1 MPRIQANRDSIDDRF
16 SVLGFT
22 VRTESPLFEVAVA
35 TDPNLFRP
43 ENKGRR
49 ARANFYSSRANG
61 VIRARRGEAVYL
73 VPPDVLGNFVGQ
85 PRLYFGLATYKENT
99 RGAPDFVQAPS
110 DSSMYVS
117 IRQLTERGLRRSLLP
132 QAASPYGQANGRDPS
147 LDWGG
152 DNSRG
157 ADGAQPAPSATT
169 PTPAATPAGRSAP
182 IVTAPAPSSTPAAP
196 AAPVVAAAAY
206 DDGFGA
212 FPEAQSEPSASALDL
227 LLKDYNG
234 GLAEQLRFFAES
246 VQWFAG
252 VPDTRGFPHSAIC
265 QVFDPAQG
273 PEAEQGTAFFIGR
286 NLLLTAAH
294 VVDGMNSL
302 VFVPGKNGQGVDTAH
317 EPFGRFTVASSNWRK
332 HDRYRANSRDFDFA
346 IVKTPNAAPNGRWFN
361 LLEELRESRPEGVAV
376 CGYSVRSRQSDLVS
390 RLVSRSIDT
399 RKQHLHGG
407 AVRTVQDE
415 TFTYDIQTLPGNSGS
430 PVYWIQG
437 GSTPRAHL
445 VGVHVAGGDD
455 VTNKGC
461 RLTDAKIAWI
471 RARAAEWGQS
481 NAMEVED
488 AEVAEALAI
497 PLDPGAGGRSIGTS
511 ALQPA
516 DIIVS
521 TTRQFVS
528 RAIRLGTFSPVSHVM
543 LYVGDGKVIEAIG
556 SGVRETTLAAAIDDA
571 ILAVAYRHPRL
582 DAAHAAQVVAYARTR
597 IGNAYNYAGA
607 AYQGY
612 RLLNPVPAAVI
623 DAIGRRLH
631 VEVGQA
637 GAVYCSELV
646 LEAFERA
653 GIPLAA
659 ARPGQSTPDQVVQ
672 IARGNLSYV
681 GHLKAEDVPLGI
693 QLGLAD
699 ALGAPQASAA
709 SFSLHWGDV
718 PLYQQTS
725 NASCWAAAAAMI
737 VSWRDQVSI
746 SDSSIASKV
755 PVFDAYKRG
764 LFPSERR
771 PLADAWNLVPEPPAS
786 YTIAAWRQM
795 LADSGPIYLDMNW
808 SPGSGGHARVLVG
821 MTSGG
826 AADGSDTVMYLHDP
840 WPDTAGRIKLPFA
853 EFLRLYEGRVGN
865 SGGHLQYQ
873 ILHAERV
880 PAGRRAVA
888 AAPFALSLASEVE
901 PEDDGYPPPDEPAKQ
916 AVAQA
921 QGQDAAP
928 APAAAPSR
936 EAAPAQDPAGRA
948 QPAPAP
954 RIQQP
959 ESEALAAPVVVPIV
973 STIVGATMTRVMN
986 NSGDITW
993 ELDQMRGLK
1002 HPNDQ
1007 APATPAPFQDGPAIR
1022 LTDWPKFDVGGV
1034 DEISAGFE
1042 IAWQHNG
1049 TSLGNVQISN
1059 VATNDAVGWG
1069 LHVKAQIMDDN
1080 IVYPRNNPQFAALR
1094 IRLDYRFSAVVG
1106 SDRLAY
1112 RIVHLFANGSYNL
1125 QGDWTQF
1132 TFL

>member
-1 MPRIQANRDSIDDRF
+1 MPRIQANRDTIDDRF

-35 TDPNLFRP
+35 TDPNLFRA
-43 ENKGRR
+43 ENRERR
-49 ARANFYSSRANG
+49 ARANFYSSRASG

-85 PRLYFGLATYKENT
+85 PRLYFGLATYRENT

-117 IRQLTERGLRRSLLP
+117 IRQLTERGLRRSLGTP
-132 QAASPYGQANGRDPS
+132 GASSYGQANGRDAS
-147 LDWGG
+147 LEWGG
-152 DNSRG
+152 DAVREGGGNG
-157 ADGAQPAPSATT
+157 AA
-169 PTPAATPAGRSAP
+169 PAAAVPAIATR
-182 IVTAPAPSSTPAAP
+182 PAAP
-196 AAPVVAAAAY
+196 APAPANQPAAVAAAY

-212 FPEAQSEPSASALDL
+212 FPEAQEAPYEDTPARALDL
-227 LLKDYNG
+227 LLRDYNQ
-234 GLAEQLRFFAES
+234 GLLEQLRFFAES

-252 VPDTRGFPHSAIC
+252 VPSTRDFPHSAIC

-273 PEAEQGTAFFIGR
+273 PEAEQGTAFYIGR

-294 VVDGMNSL
+294 VVDGKNSL
-302 VFVPGKNGQGVDTAH
+302 IFVPGKNGQGMDATH
-317 EPFGRFTVASSNWRK
+317 EPFGRFTVAAAQMKK
-332 HDRYRANSRDFDFA
+332 HDRYRANSRDFDMA
-346 IVKTPNAAPNGRWFN
+346 IVKTSTAAPGGRWFN
-361 LLEELRESRPEGVAV
+361 LLEELRQSRPEGVVV
-376 CGYSVRSRQSDLVS
+376 CGYSVRSRNTDIVS
-390 RLVSRSIDT
+390 RLVNRTIDT

-430 PVYWIQG
+430 PVYWIEN
-437 GSTPRAHL
+437 STPPRAHM

-488 AEVAEALAI
+488 AELAGALAV
-497 PLDPGAGGRSIGTS
+497 PLDPGAGGRSIGLD
-511 ALQPA
+511 ALQA
-516 DIIVS
+516 GDIIVS

-528 RAIRLGTFSPVSHVM
+528 RAIRVGTFSPVSHTM

-556 SGVRETTLAAAIDDA
+556 SGVREVTLAAAIDDA

-582 DAAHAAQVVAYARTR
+582 DAAKAAQVVAYARTR
-597 IGNAYNYAGA
+597 IGNPYNYAGVA
-607 AYQGY
+607 FQGY
-612 RLLNPVPAAVI
+612 RITNPVPAAVI
-623 DAIGRRLH
+623 DVIGRRLG

-646 LEAFERA
+646 LESFQRA
-653 GIPLAA
+653 GVPLAPTP
-659 ARPGQSTPDQVVQ
+659 PGASTPQQVVQ

-693 QLGLAD
+693 QLGLSD
-699 ALGAPQASAA
+699 AFESPQTLGQARASAGA
-709 SFSLHWGDV
+709 FSCHWADV
-718 PLYQQTS
+718 PLYAQTS
-725 NASCWAAAAAMI
+725 NASCWAAAAAMV

-746 SDSSIASKV
+746 TDQSIASKV

-764 LFPSERR
+764 LFPNERR

-786 YTIAAWRQM
+786 YTVQAWRQM
-795 LADSGPIYLDMNW
+795 LEASGPIYIDMNW
-808 SPGSGGHARVLVG
+808 SPDNGGHARVLIG

-826 AADGSDTVMYLHDP
+826 AADGSDTVMYMHDP
-840 WPDTAGRIKLPFA
+840 WPGTPGRIKLSFT

-865 SGGHLQYQ
+865 SGNQLQYQ

-880 PAGRRAVA
+880 PAGRRTVT
-888 AAPFALSLASEVE
+888 AAPFSLALAEELE
-901 PEDDGYPPPDEPAKQ
+901 PDVD
-916 AVAQA
+916 
-921 QGQDAAP
+921 
-928 APAAAPSR
+928 APAAVVQAQAA
-936 EAAPAQDPAGRA
+936 AAPAQSASDGRA
-948 QPAPAP
+948 HPAPP
-954 RIQQP
+954 PLVQQALA
-959 ESEALAAPVVVPIV
+959 EAQAAPVVAEIA
-973 STIVGATMTRVMN
+973 STIAGAVMERVSN

-993 ELDQMRGLK
+993 ELDQLRGLK

-1007 APATPAPFQDGPAIR
+1007 APNPQPPFQDGRKIR
-1022 LTDWPKFDVGGV
+1022 LTDWPKFDVGMV

-1049 TSLGNVQISN
+1049 KSLGNVQISN
-1059 VATNDAVGWG
+1059 ISTNDAVGWG

-1080 IVYPRNNPQFAALR
+1080 IVYPRNSPSFAAIR
-1094 IRLDYRFSAVVG
+1094 IRFDYRFHAVAG

-1112 RIVHLFANGSYNL
+1112 RIVHLFANGSYNTS
-1125 QGDWTQF
+1125 GDWTQN